1 MSSPTFLTLSTL
13 KKGQKKLH
21 FPVALR
27 QLPVQRAGATSGHIC
42 YPLEPVKFVAPPE
55 ATSTPKPAQVTAPG
69 APASPAQAPLFNN
82 CWSCRVLSGSGLI
95 GAGGYVYW
103 MARKPMK
110 LGYPPGPGTIAQM
123 IFGISESLGT
133 TLGPGERE
141 REKRRSEIR
150 HVGRGGA
157 GGEAPRLVTWPQAS
171 PPALLAGVW
180 SSCQTPKG
188 RPSALDESATSEF
201 VVPPR
206 PCDTQRK
213 NGTYKRSGQKCGH

>member
-1 MSSPTFLTLSTL
+1 MGSFVS
-13 KKGQKKLH
+13 Q
-21 FPVALR
+21 
-27 QLPVQRAGATSGHIC
+27 
-42 YPLEPVKFVAPPE
+42 PLEPVKFVAPPE
-55 ATSTPKPAQVTAPG
+55 TTSTPKPAQVTAPG

-157 GGEAPRLVTWPQAS
+157 GGEAPGLVTWPQAS
-171 PPALLAGVW
+171 PPVRRAGREEVVAGILSLLCFFLNNTIYIYV
-180 SSCQTPKG
+180 CVCVCVCIYI
-188 RPSALDESATSEF
+188 F
-201 VVPPR
+201 FFF
-206 PCDTQRK
+206 
-213 NGTYKRSGQKCGH
+213 